1 MIEIDQQ
8 TAVAAVVVC
17 AIVFA
22 FLTYFIVGV
31 FAYREGVSTAERCA
45 AIADQK
51 HREGCGCWCVGKA
64 IRDELK
70 IGRTYSYTAP
80 DASYRTEHL
89 ETALRNLIDAVL
101 DIHGHSEDMEA
112 AIDAAE
118 DLLSK
123 TD

>member
-22 FLTYFIVGV
+22 FLTYLIGGV
-31 FAYREGVSTAERCA
+31 FAYRVGREAGYDDGYETGYEDGCTEESYA
-45 AIADQK
+45 A
-51 HREGCGCWCVGKA
+51 
-64 IRDELK
+64 
-70 IGRTYSYTAP
+70 P
-80 DASYRTEHL
+80 YRTEHL